1 MFNANLKILVFLT
14 LSVILML
21 MRLKML
27 MLVMLLLMM
36 LQMQM
41 QVTSVCTGFPAK
53 QKRFLQEPAE
63 AFDGSNLH
71 FNLRLSAKTKN
82 IRRILMLVSA
92 FDLSFCLHVCD
103 HFLVAGFCCLC

>member
-1 MFNANLKILVFLT
+1 MFNANLKILVLLM

-36 LQMQM
+36 QM

-53 QKRFLQEPAE
+53 QKRFLREPVE
-63 AFDGSNLH
+63 ASGGNSLKYNFL
-71 FNLRLSAKTKN
+71 TK
-82 IRRILMLVSA
+82 L
-92 FDLSFCLHVCD
+92 FF
-103 HFLVAGFCCLC
+103 